1 MFEVSVSEIGNLMA
15 EMLAVMFGAAALL
28 NLAAPGFVR
37 RIYQRWAFARGFYY
51 VVGAAQALTALFLAM
66 PQTRV
71 WGGILGAMILFVTVV
86 SLLNHRKYLYAVP
99 AILAI
104 IALAP
109 AMA

>member
-1 MFEVSVSEIGNLMA
+1 MSEISDVTA
-15 EMLAVMFGAAALL
+15 ELLAGLFAVAAVL
-28 NLAAPGFVR
+28 NLAAPSFVR

-51 VVGAAQALTALFLAM
+51 VMGAAQALAAVFLAVH
-66 PQTRV
+66 QTRI

-86 SLLNHRKYLYAVP
+86 ALLNRRQYIYALP
-99 AILAI
+99 AILAM